1 MEQNFD
7 LDINN
12 YNTNDLLSFF
22 KLDENYTFDDL
33 STRELSIIEE
43 VTKANSKYATKYK
56 FDIVNFIKSAKKILL
71 SIKHEIVTCNE
82 ISKNIKSTRQSGKF
96 P

>member
-22 KLDENYTFDDL
+22 KLDENYTF
-33 STRELSIIEE
+33 
-43 VTKANSKYATKYK
+43 Y
-56 FDIVNFIKSAKKILL
+56 
-71 SIKHEIVTCNE
+71 
-82 ISKNIKSTRQSGKF
+82 
-96 P
+96 